1 MIKQLPTKVKTYNLI
16 NLPIGIDFPY
26 FSQTLQ
32 PTRTNNMTI
41 DIIGAGIG
49 GLTTAIALEQK
60 GINIRIFERSEQIK
74 AVGAGIILA
83 NNAMQV
89 YEKLGL
95 RKIIEENGNPISS
108 MNITKSNL
116 KPLSK
121 IDLSYFEQKHN
132 IKNIA
137 IHRGKLQQILIDRL
151 NTKIELKHKLISIDK
166 KANAYSLKFENGKQI
181 QSSTILGADGLN
193 SIVRQNILPNNSIRN
208 ANQICW
214 RGITDFNLPIK
225 FRNELNEA
233 WGKSERFGFV
243 QIAENKV
250 YWYALKSFKKNKNEF
265 SINNLEQYFIDY
277 NSVIKDIIKS
287 TKKEQINTAEISDL
301 KPTNIWHKENVCLIG
316 DSAHATTP
324 NMGQGAC
331 QAIEDAFVLSECID
345 KYEITKAF
353 TEYQKL
359 RLPKAHQVV
368 KASWLVGKLAHLKN
382 PLLIGLRNQ
391 MLRLTPS
398 SVNRKQNEQIF
409 QLAEIEQR

>member
-1 MIKQLPTKVKTYNLI
+1 MN
-16 NLPIGIDFPY
+16 
-26 FSQTLQ
+26 
-32 PTRTNNMTI
+32 I

-60 GINIRIFERSEQIK
+60 GIKTRIFEQAKQIK
-74 AVGAGIILA
+74 EVGAGIILA

-95 RKIIEENGNPISS
+95 RKVIEENGNPISS

-121 IDLSYFEQKHN
+121 IDLSYFEQKYN
-132 IKNIA
+132 TKNIA
-137 IHRGKLQQILIDRL
+137 IHRGTLQQILINKLKSTEINL
-151 NTKIELKHKLISIDK
+151 NHKLTSIVK
-166 KANAYSLKFENGKQI
+166 NASGYYLKFENGEQI
-181 QSSTILGADGLN
+181 QSSTVLGADGLN
-193 SIVRQNILPNNSIRN
+193 SIVRQKIFPNNSIRN

-214 RGITDFNLPIK
+214 RGITECELPIK

-250 YWYALKSFKKNKNEF
+250 YWYALKSFKKNKDEF
-265 SINNLEQYFIDY
+265 SINDLEKYFSDY
-277 NSVIKDIIKS
+277 HSIIQDIIKS
-287 TKKEQINTAEISDL
+287 TKRKQINTAEISDL
-301 KPTNIWHKENVCLIG
+301 KPTSIWFKENVCLIG

-345 KYEITKAF
+345 KYEMTKAF

-368 KASWLVGKLAHLKN
+368 KASWIVGKMAHLKN
-382 PLLIGLRNQ
+382 PMLIGLRNQ

-398 SVNRKQNEQIF
+398 SVSRKQNEQIF
-409 QLAEIEQR
+409 QLSEI

>member
-1 MIKQLPTKVKTYNLI
+1 MN
-16 NLPIGIDFPY
+16 
-26 FSQTLQ
+26 
-32 PTRTNNMTI
+32 I

-60 GINIRIFERSEQIK
+60 GFKIRIFEQAKQIK
-74 AVGAGIILA
+74 EVGAGIILA

-89 YEKLGL
+89 YEKLEL
-95 RKIIEENGNPISS
+95 QKVIDENGNPISS

-132 IKNIA
+132 TRSIA
-137 IHRGKLQQILIDRL
+137 IHRGKLQQILIDKL
-151 NTKIELKHKLISIDK
+151 KSIEINLDHKLTTIVKND
-166 KANAYSLKFENGKQI
+166 NGYDLNFENGNQI
-181 QSSTILGADGLN
+181 QSSTVLGADGLN
-193 SIVRQNILPNNSIRN
+193 SIVRRNIFPNNSIRN

-214 RGITDFNLPIK
+214 RGVTEYELPFK
-225 FRNELNEA
+225 YRNELNEA

-243 QIAENKV
+243 QISENKV

-265 SINNLEQYFIDY
+265 SINDLHQYFSSY
-277 NSVIKDIIKS
+277 NPIIKDIINS
-287 TKKEQINTAEISDL
+287 TQKEQINTAEISDL
-301 KPTNIWHKENVCLIG
+301 KPTNIWFKENVCLIG

-331 QAIEDAFVLSECID
+331 QAIEDAFVLSECLC
-345 KYEITKAF
+345 KYEINKAF
-353 TEYQKL
+353 SEFQKL
-359 RLPKAHQVV
+359 RLLKAHQVV
-368 KASWLVGKLAHLKN
+368 KASWLIGKMAHLKN
-382 PLLIGLRNQ
+382 PILIGLRNQ

-409 QLAEIEQR
+409 QLAEI

>member
-1 MIKQLPTKVKTYNLI
+1 MN
-16 NLPIGIDFPY
+16 
-26 FSQTLQ
+26 
-32 PTRTNNMTI
+32 I

-60 GINIRIFERSEQIK
+60 GIKTRIFEQAEQIK
-74 AVGAGIILA
+74 EVGAGIILA

-95 RKIIEENGNPISS
+95 RKIIEENGNSISS
-108 MNITKSNL
+108 MNITKPNL

-121 IDLSYFEQKHN
+121 FDLSYFEQKHN
-132 IKNIA
+132 AKNIA
-137 IHRGKLQQILIDRL
+137 IHRGRLQQILIDKLKSTEIKL
-151 NTKIELKHKLISIDK
+151 NNKLTSIVKSENGYDL
-166 KANAYSLKFENGKQI
+166 NFENGKQI
-181 QSSTILGADGLN
+181 QSSIIIGADGLN
-193 SIVRQNILPNNSIRN
+193 SVVRQKLFPNNSIRN

-214 RGITDFNLPIK
+214 RGVTKYELPIK

-265 SINNLEQYFIDY
+265 SINDLHQYFNSY
-277 NSVIKDIIKS
+277 NSVIKDIINS
-287 TKKEQINTAEISDL
+287 TKKEQIFSAEISDL

-331 QAIEDAFVLSECID
+331 QAIEDAFVLSECLD
-345 KYEITKAF
+345 KYEIYQAF
-353 TEYQKL
+353 TKYQEL

-368 KASWLVGKLAHLKN
+368 KASWLLGKMAHLSN
-382 PLLIGLRNQ
+382 PILVGLRNQ
-391 MLRLTPS
+391 ILRLTPS
-398 SVNRKQNEQIF
+398 FVNRKQNEQIF
-409 QLAEIEQR
+409 QLNTIKEK

>member
-1 MIKQLPTKVKTYNLI
+1 MV
-16 NLPIGIDFPY
+16 
-26 FSQTLQ
+26 
-32 PTRTNNMTI
+32 I

-49 GLTTAIALEQK
+49 GLTTAIALKQK
-60 GINIRIFERSEQIK
+60 GIKTRIFEQAEQIK
-74 AVGAGIILA
+74 PVGAGLILA

-95 RKIIEENGNPISS
+95 RKIIEENGNRISS

-121 IDLSYFEQKHN
+121 IDLSHFEQKHN

-137 IHRGKLQQILIDRL
+137 IHRGKLQQILIDSL
-151 NTKIELKHKLISIDK
+151 KSTKIELYHKLTSIEK
-166 KANAYSLKFENGKQI
+166 NANDYSLKFENGKQI
-181 QSSTILGADGLN
+181 KSIIILGADGLN

-214 RGITDFNLPIK
+214 RGITEYKLPTK
-225 FRNELNEA
+225 FKNELNEA

-250 YWYALKSFKKNKNEF
+250 YWYALKAFKKSNNEF
-265 SINNLEQYFIDY
+265 SSNDLEQYFNDY
-277 NSVIKDIIKS
+277 NSVIQDIIKS
-287 TKKEQINTAEISDL
+287 TRKEQINTAEISDL

-353 TEYQKL
+353 TEYQRL
-359 RLPKAHQVV
+359 RLPKAHQVA
-368 KASWLVGKLAHLKN
+368 KASWIVGKMAHLKN
-382 PLLIGLRNQ
+382 PILIGLRNQ
-391 MLRLTPS
+391 MLQLTPS

-409 QLAEIEQR
+409 QLAEI

>member
-1 MIKQLPTKVKTYNLI
+1 MN
-16 NLPIGIDFPY
+16 
-26 FSQTLQ
+26 
-32 PTRTNNMTI
+32 I

-60 GINIRIFERSEQIK
+60 GINTRIFEQAEQIK
-74 AVGAGIILA
+74 PVGAGIILA

-95 RKIIEENGNPISS
+95 RKLIEENGNPISS
-108 MNITKSNL
+108 MNITKSSL
-116 KPLSK
+116 KPIST

-132 IKNIA
+132 TKNIA
-137 IHRGKLQQILIDRL
+137 IHRGTLQQILIDKL
-151 NTKIELKHKLISIDK
+151 KSTKITLDHKLTSIVE
-166 KANAYSLKFENGKQI
+166 NTNGYSLEFENGERI
-181 QSSTILGADGLN
+181 QSSTVLGADGLN
-193 SIVRQNILPNNSIRN
+193 SVVRQNLFPNNSIRN

-214 RGITDFNLPIK
+214 RGITEYELPIK

-243 QIAENKV
+243 QIAQNKV
-250 YWYALKSFKKNKNEF
+250 YWYALKSFKKNKKEF
-265 SINNLEQYFIDY
+265 SIHDLEQYFSDY
-277 NSVIKDIIKS
+277 NSVIKGIIKS

-301 KPTNIWHKENVCLIG
+301 KPTNIWYKENVCLIG

-331 QAIEDAFVLSECID
+331 QAIEDAYVLSECLS
-345 KYEITKAF
+345 KYRTTKAF
-353 TEYQKL
+353 SEYQKL

-368 KASWLVGKLAHLKN
+368 KASWIVGKMAHLKN
-382 PLLIGLRNQ
+382 PILISLRNQ

-409 QLAEIEQR
+409 QLEEI

>member
-1 MIKQLPTKVKTYNLI
+1 MV
-16 NLPIGIDFPY
+16 
-26 FSQTLQ
+26 
-32 PTRTNNMTI
+32 I

-60 GINIRIFERSEQIK
+60 GIKTRLFEQAEQIK
-74 AVGAGIILA
+74 PVGAGIILA

-121 IDLSYFEQKHN
+121 IDLSYFEKKHN
-132 IKNIA
+132 TKNIA
-137 IHRGKLQQILIDRL
+137 IHRGTLQQILIDKL
-151 NTKIELKHKLISIDK
+151 KSTKINLNHKLTSIVE
-166 KANAYSLKFENGKQI
+166 NTSGYYLKFENGEQI
-181 QSSTILGADGLN
+181 QSSSVIGADGLN
-193 SIVRQNILPNNSIRN
+193 SIIRQNLFPNNSIRN

-214 RGITDFNLPIK
+214 RGVTVHKLPTK
-225 FRNELNEA
+225 FKNELNEA

-250 YWYALKSFKKNKNEF
+250 YWYALKAFKKSRNEF
-265 SINNLEQYFIDY
+265 SINDLEQYFSKY

-287 TKKEQINTAEISDL
+287 TKKEQINTAEILDL
-301 KPTNIWHKENVCLIG
+301 KPTNVWFKENVCLIG

-331 QAIEDAFVLSECID
+331 QAIEDAFVLSECLY
-345 KYEITKAF
+345 KYGITKAF
-353 TEYQKL
+353 SEYQRL
-359 RLPKAHQVV
+359 RLSKAHQVV
-368 KASWLVGKLAHLKN
+368 KASWLVGKMAHLRN
-382 PLLIGLRNQ
+382 PILIGLRNQ
-391 MLRLTPS
+391 MLRLTPT
-398 SVNRKQNEQIF
+398 SVNRKQNELIF
-409 QLAEIEQR
+409 QLAEI